1 MIGSKRLIAG
11 RHSFL
16 RLITFIANSVPSY
29 VLSPQSSPIG
39 GVGAPNARVILVGSQ
54 SPQKNHIFFKDPDT
68 FVFSEILEFAL
79 SLHAPA
85 KGQDPF
91 AGFAHLQAYRFIRA
105 LQLAEL
111 GYVASAKRYCEAIIN
126 TSHKPSPYLSQQFT
140 EVLGELSRRLNG
152 DPELDKANSWMTGK
166 ISKPSLDS
174 IGDWLGGTL
183 SKFVAGDGENSS
195 PVKSEHAPNNPAYA
209 GAFSHYSA
217 ISSANPSR
225 GNSPVPSF
233 GNHNYPPNGLPQR
246 SGSAMALHSSGPYP
260 PMNRSSSAMAYSQP
274 ESRKGTPP
282 PPRLNSADATTTT
295 FMQSQSFS
303 QAIAKYE
310 NGNGSGDFSNGA
322 ANHSEE
328 APQENGWWGFAYGDS
343 SGTTPTATSFV
354 KLDEPYTASSSTG
367 FISLMDDHDLTP
379 SPSMSRPASHSNVVE
394 DNEEDLGFGNSF
406 GKKRRPIDIQ
416 GAESKSEQKVEVS
429 KDQPKKPGR
438 PSNAMPRSLSDIL
451 LQIPNRLRLLAQ
463 DRGWVVCLP
472 GQHQRLRAL

>member
-1 MIGSKRLIAG
+1 
-11 RHSFL
+11 
-16 RLITFIANSVPSY
+16 
-29 VLSPQSSPIG
+29 
-39 GVGAPNARVILVGSQ
+39 
-54 SPQKNHIFFKDPDT
+54 
-68 FVFSEILEFAL
+68 
-79 SLHAPA
+79 
-85 KGQDPF
+85 
-91 AGFAHLQAYRFIRA
+91 
-105 LQLAEL
+105 
-111 GYVASAKRYCEAIIN
+111 
-126 TSHKPSPYLSQQFT
+126 
-140 EVLGELSRRLNG
+140 
-152 DPELDKANSWMTGK
+152 
-166 ISKPSLDS
+166 
-174 IGDWLGGTL
+174 
-183 SKFVAGDGENSS
+183 
-195 PVKSEHAPNNPAYA
+195 
-209 GAFSHYSA
+209 
-217 ISSANPSR
+217 
-225 GNSPVPSF
+225 
-233 GNHNYPPNGLPQR
+233 
-246 SGSAMALHSSGPYP
+246 
-260 PMNRSSSAMAYSQP
+260 MAYSQP